1 MDLLKYAVT
10 AASAAM
16 LATPAHAAAIVIPD
30 SGDTAWLLASL
41 MLGLAAAL
49 PAIMLLF
56 AAVYGRAYA
65 PRILAASVSG
75 MAIVALATVV
85 IGYSLMFDVTTI
97 NSFSA
102 FIGGGTNKMLALM
115 GTLRD
120 GTTVPETAFVA
131 FQLGFVLL
139 AVTLL
144 SSVLAPR
151 ARPGWLLGFTLL
163 WFLLVL
169 VPITRWI
176 WGGGWLEAMGA
187 LDASGGLTIFYATSV
202 SALVAMLLVGTPEGK
217 DAPADP
223 AMLLGGAALLLLG
236 MLAFGSGATLG
247 AGDNAAVALLST
259 LICAA
264 TGSLTLAAV
273 RRSLDPATLA
283 LGLIAGTVG
292 AASAGDS
299 PSPGGAIWIGFLV
312 ALAVAITPRL
322 LPKRIGWHDK
332 GALVTSIAAAA
343 KTGALLTA
351 IFLSFD
357 IFGGSGYPE
366 GMDMIDQ
373 LVAQM
378 VAIVAIAAWSAF
390 GTAIAALMVGMIVP
404 MRAEKAK

>member
-1 MDLLKYAVT
+1 MLKYAVT

-16 LATPAHAAAIVIPD
+16 IATPAHAAAIVIPD

-41 MLGLAAAL
+41 LLGLATAL
-49 PAIMLLF
+49 PAVMLLF
-56 AAVYGRAYA
+56 AAVYGRAHL

-75 MAIVALATVV
+75 MAIVALAYVV

-102 FIGGGTNKMLALM
+102 FIGGGTHKMLALM

-144 SSVLAPR
+144 SSALAPR
-151 ARPGWLLGFTLL
+151 ARRSWLLGFTLL

-169 VPITRWI
+169 VPVTRWI

-202 SALVAMLLVGTPEGK
+202 SALIALLLIGTPEGD

-223 AMLLGGAALLLLG
+223 TLLLGGAALLLVG

-247 AGDNAAVALLST
+247 AGDNAAVAMLST

-264 TGSLTLAAV
+264 TGSLTFALV

-283 LGLIAGTVG
+283 LGLIAGTVS
-292 AASAGDS
+292 AATAGDGL
-299 PSPGGAIWIGFLV
+299 SPGGAIVTG
-312 ALAVAITPRL
+312 ALAALVVAIIPRL

-332 GALVTSIAAAA
+332 SALVASIAGAA

-351 IFLSFD
+351 IFLSFE

-373 LVAQM
+373 LVAQLI
-378 VAIVAIAAWSAF
+378 AIVAIATWSAV

-404 MRAEKAK
+404 MRASSTK

>member
-1 MDLLKYAVT
+1 
-10 AASAAM
+10 M
-16 LATPAHAAAIVIPD
+16 LASPAHAAAIVIPD

-41 MLGLAAAL
+41 ALGLATAL
-49 PAIMLLF
+49 PALMLLF
-56 AAVYGRAYA
+56 AAAYGRAHA
-65 PRILAASVSG
+65 PRVLAASVSG
-75 MAIVALATVV
+75 MAIVALAYVV
-85 IGYSLMFDVTTI
+85 IGYSLMFDVTTV

-102 FIGGGTNKMLALM
+102 FLGGGQNMMLALM

-144 SSVLAPR
+144 SSALAPH

-169 VPITRWI
+169 VPVTRWI

-202 SALVAMLLVGTPEGK
+202 SALVAMLLVGTPEGD
-217 DAPADP
+217 DAPVDP
-223 AMLLGGAALLLLG
+223 TLLLGGAVLLLLG
-236 MLAFGSGATLG
+236 MLAFGGGATLG

-259 LICAA
+259 LLCAA
-264 TGSLTLAAV
+264 TGSLALALV

-292 AASAGDS
+292 AASAGDGL
-299 PSPGGAIWIGFLV
+299 SPGGAIVTGAAV
-312 ALAVAITPRL
+312 ALAVAITPRF

-332 GALVTSIAAAA
+332 SALLASIAGAA
-343 KTGALLTA
+343 KTGVLLAA

-357 IFGGSGYPE
+357 MFGGSGYPE

-373 LVAQM
+373 LVAQL
-378 VAIVAIAAWSAF
+378 VAILAIAAWSAV
-390 GTAIAALMVGMIVP
+390 GTAIAALMMGMVVP
-404 MRAEKAK
+404 MRAAASAK